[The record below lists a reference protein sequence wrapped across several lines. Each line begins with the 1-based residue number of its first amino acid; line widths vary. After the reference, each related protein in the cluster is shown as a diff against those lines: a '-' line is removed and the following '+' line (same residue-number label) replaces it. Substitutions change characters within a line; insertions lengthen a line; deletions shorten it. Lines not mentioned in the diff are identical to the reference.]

1 MKISAEVGSRR
12 RSHPETARVGHSH
25 GSSYSSEPDIFAL
38 FDFLQRRLVPK
49 WGVEPQRC
57 CHHKVLNLARLPVPP
72 LRLYQPYFIQIASLA
87 ACRLPRRMF
96 NTPRC
101 LLLAALL
108 SGELGLMLKFRPIR
122 KSRETGCQIPV
133 SNLYYTLPAALIPK
147 FFPRFQGNV
156 PCPLEQA
163 HPPLFC

>member
-1 MKISAEVGSRR
+1 
-12 RSHPETARVGHSH
+12 
-25 GSSYSSEPDIFAL
+25 
-38 FDFLQRRLVPK
+38 
-49 WGVEPQRC
+49 
-57 CHHKVLNLARLPVPP
+57 
-72 LRLYQPYFIQIASLA
+72 LA